1 VVGVMTGRAE
11 RRGKWAGRV
20 AALLTGRELTPEGF
34 TGTLAPDERVL
45 ADSRTRHGEVVL
57 ATDRGLWN
65 GDRRVPWH
73 LVTKATWAGGALEV
87 VESHEVEHLEG
98 GVVLLADAEPRRLP
112 LPDPGKVPETVHR
125 RVTAAI
131 RSRQH
136 HDLPSG
142 GAWFVQRRTP
152 AGVVLHVRP
161 DPGTDPDEIRILA
174 AGVGEKLGRAR
185 G

>member
-1 VVGVMTGRAE
+1 MVGLGA
-11 RRGKWAGRV
+11 RV

-34 TGTLAPDERVL
+34 TGTLVADERVL
-45 ADSRTRHGEVVL
+45 ADARTRRGEVVL
-57 ATDRGLWN
+57 ATDLGLWI
-65 GDRRVPWH
+65 DDQRVPWH
-73 LVTKATWAGGALEV
+73 LVAKAAWAGGALEV
-87 VESHEVEHLEG
+87 IESREVEQLGG

-112 LPDPGKVPETVHR
+112 LPEPGKVPETVHR

-131 RSRQH
+131 HSRQH

-152 AGVVLHVRP
+152 AGVVLHVRA
-161 DPGTDPDEIRILA
+161 DQGTDPDEVRTLA

>member
-1 VVGVMTGRAE
+1 VVGLMGRAE
-11 RRGKWAGRV
+11 RRGKLAARLS
-20 AALLTGRELTPEGF
+20 ALLTGRELTPEGF
-34 TGTLAPDERVL
+34 TGTLAADERVL

-57 ATDRGLWN
+57 ATERGLWI
-65 GDRRVPWH
+65 GDERVPWH
-73 LVTKATWAGGALEV
+73 LLSKATWAGGALEV
-87 VESHEVEHLEG
+87 VEARELEHLGG

-112 LPDPGKVPETVHR
+112 LPEPGRVPEIVHR
-125 RVTAAI
+125 RVTGAI
-131 RSRQH
+131 HSRQH

-152 AGVVLHVRP
+152 DGVVLHVRP
-161 DPGTDPDEIRILA
+161 DPGTDPDEVRTLA